1 MRAPRL
7 AAGRE
12 VVMEAFIIWLIVGG
26 VAGWLA
32 GVIMKGSGYG
42 LIGDIIIGLIGG
54 VIGGWL
60 WGVLRL
66 PPIGGAWVG
75 PIVTSIVGAVILI
88 FIVRLVRGR
97 L

>member
-1 MRAPRL
+1 
-7 AAGRE
+7 
-12 VVMEAFIIWLIVGG
+12 MEAFIIWLIVGA

-75 PIVTSIVGAVILI
+75 PIITAVVGAVILI
-88 FIVRLVRGR
+88 FIVGWSEAACNCGWRGSSQQSY
-97 L
+97 